1 MELNRTRMSRYWVRI
16 NEMGTVDMGQQNNRD
31 NGPQATAAP
40 FWQPHLQKCS
50 LKSMEHISAGLGLKN
65 PVQTRAP
72 SCKRRL
78 FESPRIGLKL

>member
-16 NEMGTVDMGQQNNRD
+16 NEMGTVAMGSQNNRN
-31 NGPQATAAP
+31 NGPQATAVP
-40 FWQPHLQKCS
+40 FGQPHLQKCS
-50 LKSMEHISAGLGLKN
+50 LNSMEHIFAGLELNN

-72 SCKRRL
+72 SCQRRL